1 MQPLLTDT
9 LLPTTATASNDAHA
23 AARRDADAARDRDA
37 AQPADKP
44 VSIRVI
50 LSDDALERAA
60 KARKAAFQMATD
72 AAQSRH
78 DLARARVAQ
87 IKQRIDTLK
96 KMLMFL
102 GKAAAKAILREL
114 RQLAG
119 ELGQAASALKDSGG
133 VQAAGASPGAAAAP
147 VVHGASGVPATG
159 DANGTP
165 AGTAEGAD
173 ATGAGAPT
181 PTTAASRALAAYAA
195 ASDTA
200 LDSDADTADTPPAD
214 TAAQGAAAAARAD
227 AAKAASAS
235 VDTDT
240 DTAGDRNDKAGAP
253 TESRHEPQAA
263 QKRRE
268 GDAQAVRDA
277 IRAMKELLAMLKSK
291 LRQHDKEAQKQVA
304 EVRDAL
310 AEAEKRP
317 RPSTAAARQ
326 WASAAWKAATP
337 RPPRPEP
344 DGGAGMP
351 SGIARAPARPGAAGL

>member
-1 MQPLLTDT
+1 MQSLLTDT
-9 LLPTTATASNDAHA
+9 LLPTTATASNDAPA
-23 AARRDADAARDRDA
+23 AARRDADAARDRAA

-60 KARKAAFQMATD
+60 KARKAAFQMATN

-200 LDSDADTADTPPAD
+200 LDSDADTADTPAAD

-235 VDTDT
+235 VDT

-310 AEAEKRP
+310 AEAEKTAQAIDGGGAAVGVGGMEGGDAT
-317 RPSTAAARQ
+317 TAAA
-326 WASAAWKAATP
+326 
-337 RPPRPEP
+337 
-344 DGGAGMP
+344 
-351 SGIARAPARPGAAGL
+351 

>member
-1 MQPLLTDT
+1 
-9 LLPTTATASNDAHA
+9 
-23 AARRDADAARDRDA
+23 
-37 AQPADKP
+37 
-44 VSIRVI
+44 
-50 LSDDALERAA
+50 
-60 KARKAAFQMATD
+60 
-72 AAQSRH
+72 
-78 DLARARVAQ
+78 
-87 IKQRIDTLK
+87 
-96 KMLMFL
+96 
-102 GKAAAKAILREL
+102 KAILREL

-133 VQAAGASPGAAAAP
+133 VQAAGAS
-147 VVHGASGVPATG
+147 
-159 DANGTP
+159 
-165 AGTAEGAD
+165 
-173 ATGAGAPT
+173 T

-200 LDSDADTADTPPAD
+200 LDSDADTADTPAAD

-235 VDTDT
+235 VDT

-310 AEAEKRP
+310 AEAEKTAQAIDGGGAAVGVGGMEGGDAT
-317 RPSTAAARQ
+317 TAAA
-326 WASAAWKAATP
+326 
-337 RPPRPEP
+337 
-344 DGGAGMP
+344 
-351 SGIARAPARPGAAGL
+351 

>member
-1 MQPLLTDT
+1 MQSLLTDT
-9 LLPTTATASNDAHA
+9 LLPTTAPASNDAHA
-23 AARRDADAARDRDA
+23 AARRDADAARDRDT

-60 KARKAAFQMATD
+60 KARKAAFQMAATD

-102 GKAAAKAILREL
+102 GKAAAKVILREL

-119 ELGQAASALKDSGG
+119 ELGQAANALKESGG
-133 VQAAGASPGAAAAP
+133 VLAVGASPGAAATP
-147 VVHGASGVPATG
+147 VVHDASGAPATG
-159 DANGTP
+159 GADGAP
-165 AGTAEGAD
+165 AVSPAETAEGAD
-173 ATGAGAPT
+173 ATEAGAST
-181 PTTAASRALAAYAA
+181 PTATASRALAAYAA

-200 LDSDADTADTPPAD
+200 PDSDADASDTPAAD

-227 AAKAASAS
+227 AAKTTSAS

-240 DTAGDRNDKAGAP
+240 AGHQDDKASAA
-253 TESRHEPQAA
+253 TEARLDPQAA

-268 GDAQAVRDA
+268 DDALAVRDA

-291 LRQHDKEAQKQVA
+291 LRQDDKEAQKQVA

-310 AEAEKRP
+310 AEAEKTAQAIDGGGGAA
-317 RPSTAAARQ
+317 SGVGGMAGGDAAA
-326 WASAAWKAATP
+326 AAT
-337 RPPRPEP
+337 
-344 DGGAGMP
+344 
-351 SGIARAPARPGAAGL
+351 